1 MSTVRCRLS
10 IDDADAAPTTTS
22 CADNDD
28 VIKPRGGVG
37 GGGGGGYSEV
47 DDVSGDECG
56 VECGERVIINVSG
69 LRVETQLRTL
79 ERFPDTLLGDPARRD
94 RYFDPLRNE
103 YFFDRNRPSFDAI
116 LYYYQSAGR
125 LRRPINVPLDVFS
138 EEVRTRAGGR
148 LKTAGDTTGEHRRAK
163 YLFQPVAIE
172 NLGPLEASALNFLS
186 EVGRRLTSLSGDP
199 RETSFLF
206 QRLSMLIQR
215 FNCALITDSFC
226 FADEDPDL

>member
-28 VIKPRGGVG
+28 VIKPRGGGV

-163 YLFQPVAIE
+163 YLFQLVAIE

-186 EVGRRLTSLSGDP
+186 EVGRRLTS
-199 RETSFLF
+199 FLF

-215 FNCALITDSFC
+215 FNSALITDSFC